1 MVLHKH
7 SRGPEP
13 FPAVAFQDYFSDD
26 AASYAAHRP
35 TYPRELYAWLAGIV
49 PEGIV
54 AWDCA
59 TGNGQAAIA
68 LADHFEKVIAT
79 DASEAQ

>member
-1 MVLHKH
+1 M
-7 SRGPEP
+7 
-13 FPAVAFQDYFSDD
+13 AFQDPFSDD
-26 AASYAAHRP
+26 AAFYAAHRP
-35 TYPRELYAWLAGIV
+35 TYPRELYAWLADIV
-49 PEGIV
+49 LDGIV

-59 TGNGQAAIA
+59 TGNRQAAIA